1 MRRIGWSRVLALGAL
16 LGLATP
22 DVALASELSPLML
35 GWEQY
40 FTVTW
45 EAVQRRGRQEVAGY
59 IHNRSPYRVGN
70 VRVLVDSVDDTGR
83 IVDQRV
89 SWVLG
94 ELGADSRLYFQVA
107 APAGP
112 RYRVSVFSYDR
123 IDQAAMLMAP

>member
-1 MRRIGWSRVLALGAL
+1 MRRISWSRVLALGVL
-16 LGLATP
+16 LVSATP
-22 DVALASELSPLML
+22 AMVRARELRPLML
-35 GWEQY
+35 GWEQH

-45 EAVQRRGRQEVAGY
+45 EATQRGGRQGVAGY
-59 IHNRSPYRVGN
+59 VHNRSPYRVGN

-94 ELGADSRLYFQVA
+94 ELGAGSRLYFEVPA
-107 APAGP
+107 AAGP